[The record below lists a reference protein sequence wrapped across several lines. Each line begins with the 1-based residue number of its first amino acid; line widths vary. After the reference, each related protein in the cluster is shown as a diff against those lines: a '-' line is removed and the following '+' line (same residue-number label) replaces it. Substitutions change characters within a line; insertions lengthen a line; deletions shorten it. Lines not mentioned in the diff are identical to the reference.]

1 MKGEEKVRAE
11 KRFRATEAIK
21 KEKESIEEAVELDE
35 GIVESEEEVP
45 LESEI
50 LEDLHLEEIK
60 ANDDEPDNSA
70 EEALL
75 DLKHDNNKL
84 LDENK
89 KLSNELDVYK
99 DRLIRTSSEYE
110 NFRKRSIKEKE
121 GIYTDAC
128 EDVLKNI
135 LPVLD
140 NLERAYLVEGSIED
154 FKKGIEITIRQFQ
167 ASLEK
172 LQVEEIPTD
181 CGFDPN
187 YHNAVMHINDESIDK
202 NIIVDVFQ
210 KGYKRGSKI
219 LRHSMVKV
227 AN

>member
-1 MKGEEKVRAE
+1 VKGEEKVRNE
-11 KRFRATEAIK
+11 KKFRAAEAIK
-21 KEKESIEEAVELDE
+21 KDKEIIEEAVELDE
-35 GIVESEEEVP
+35 EIVELEEEVP

-50 LEDLHLEEIK
+50 LEDQHLDEIK
-60 ANDDEPDNSA
+60 PNDDEPDNSA
-70 EEALL
+70 EEALKE
-75 DLKHDNNKL
+75 LKHDNNKL

-110 NFRKRSIKEKE
+110 NFRKRSVKEKE

-135 LPVLD
+135 LPVFD

-187 YHNAVMHINDESIDK
+187 YHSAVMHINDESIDK

-219 LRHSMVKV
+219 LRYSMVKV